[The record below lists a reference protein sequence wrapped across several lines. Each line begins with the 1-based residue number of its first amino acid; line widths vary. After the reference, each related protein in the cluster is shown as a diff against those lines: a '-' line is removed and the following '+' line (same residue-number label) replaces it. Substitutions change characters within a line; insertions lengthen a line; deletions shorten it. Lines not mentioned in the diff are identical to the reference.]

1 MRSLRST
8 ARQVR
13 STAQEV
19 TLAGVRTGL
28 ALTTTMTLVVRR
40 AIRPDP
46 PGAGSGAARPGSG
59 RGPR

>member
-8 ARQVR
+8 ARQVT

-28 ALTTTMTLVVRR
+28 ALTTTLTLVVRR

-46 PGAGSGAARPGSG
+46 PGVAPAAAPRGSDRS
-59 RGPR
+59 PR

>member
-1 MRSLRST
+1 VRSLRST
-8 ARQVR
+8 VRQVT

-46 PGAGSGAARPGSG
+46 PGPARATAPRSKG
-59 RGPR
+59 R

>member
-1 MRSLRST
+1 M
-8 ARQVR
+8 R

>member
-8 ARQVR
+8 ARQVT

-19 TLAGVRTGL
+19 ALAGVRTGL

-46 PGAGSGAARPGSG
+46 PGTPPATAPRGKG
-59 RGPR
+59 R

>member
-8 ARQVR
+8 ARQVT

-40 AIRPDP
+40 AIRPD
-46 PGAGSGAARPGSG
+46 ASGSTPAASARRSA

>member
-1 MRSLRST
+1 VRSLRST
-8 ARQVR
+8 ARQVT

-19 TLAGVRTGL
+19 ALAGVRTGL

-46 PGAGSGAARPGSG
+46 PGTGSGTARTGSG
-59 RGPR
+59 PGPR